1 MHDPLEIVL
10 DLVRNNALLDNAKAV
25 DVAYDWH
32 GYSGTA
38 TGCRIILPC
47 GADVR
52 LCPFTLEIT
61 VDGETRV
68 STLFCKNP
76 GAVIRAYLQT
86 ISV

>member
-1 MHDPLEIVL
+1 MNDPLENVL
-10 DLVRNNALLDNAKAV
+10 DLVRNDSLLENAEILDV
-25 DVAYDWH
+25 VYDYH
-32 GYSGTA
+32 GTA
-38 TGCRIILPC
+38 VGCRIVAPC
-47 GADVR
+47 GADIR

-76 GAVIRAYLQT
+76 GTLIWEYLQT

>member
-10 DLVRNNALLDNAKAV
+10 DLVRNDALLENAVEV
-25 DVAYDWH
+25 DVAYDYH
-32 GYSGTA
+32 CTA
-38 TGCRIILPC
+38 TGCRIITPC

-68 STLFCKNP
+68 STISCKNP
-76 GAVIRAYLQT
+76 GTVIRKYLQA